1 MKAGVDYIGV
11 SVGAMII
18 NAEGKVF
25 LCKRS
30 RTARNEQGQ
39 WEIPGGEVEF
49 GEKLTDA
56 IHREMKEELDIDIE
70 LVKQLPA
77 ADHIILSEHQH
88 WVPTTFLAKLKGS
101 KQPRIMEPH
110 KCDEIGWFSFD
121 KLPSPLTIITKIDI
135 AWYVKNGPV
144 RV

>member
-1 MKAGVDYIGV
+1 MKAGVDFIGV
-11 SVGAMII
+11 SVGAMIV
-18 NAEGKVF
+18 NDQGKLL

-56 IHREMKEELDIDIE
+56 IHREMGEELDIDIE
-70 LVKQLPA
+70 LIKQLPA
-77 ADHIILSEHQH
+77 ADHIIPAEHQH

-101 KQPRIMEPH
+101 RQPRIMEKD
-110 KCDEIGWFSFD
+110 KCDEVGWFSFAV
-121 KLPSPLTIITKIDI
+121 LPKPLTIITKIDV
-135 AWYVKNGPV
+135 AWYKKNKKI
-144 RV
+144 